1 MAEAPNG
8 AYLSY
13 GCYVS
18 RIRVQRRSKRALGR
32 GGNARAALA
41 EVRDYLAP
49 GWLLTL
55 TGESLLPE
63 QVTMTGVRFGRVWLM
78 NGGHH
83 AQVPDAQIPDA
94 QVPGAQVPEMP
105 RGLQA
110 TG

>member
-1 MAEAPNG
+1 M
-8 AYLSY
+8 YL
-13 GCYVS
+13 VFA
-18 RIRVQRRSKRALGR
+18 SKDGQNELWAAAGTPGR
-32 GGNARAALA
+32 ALA